1 MLCLLFVWLIYTY
14 TSFCCYRLFLLLLA
28 LIYVMLRRKC
38 FGLYFL
44 FFFSFLLYSIFFFF
58 CFFLKLNLY
67 KGRLGVICELLK
79 LWSWRWLKS
88 EVLGWQMV
96 WASKQWIRICR
107 FIPTWRLR
115 LEEKWDL
122 GILDLCDI
130 CVTFALLR

>member
-14 TSFCCYRLFLLLLA
+14 TSFCCYRLFLLLMA

-44 FFFSFLLYSIFFFF
+44 FFFSFLLYSILFSFFFF
-58 CFFLKLNLY
+58 KLNLY

-79 LWSWRWLKS
+79 LWSWRWLKG

-130 CVTFALLR
+130 WMIRNWN